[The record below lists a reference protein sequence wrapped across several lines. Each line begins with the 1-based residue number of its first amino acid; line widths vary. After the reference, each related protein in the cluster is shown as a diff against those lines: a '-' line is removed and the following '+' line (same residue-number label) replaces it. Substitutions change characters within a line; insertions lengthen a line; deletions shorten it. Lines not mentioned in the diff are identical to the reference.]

1 MYYFKT
7 KSQFLF
13 CELLIIL
20 DIFLSVEHHHKVTE
34 VICLVE
40 SAVT

>member
-1 MYYFKT
+1 MILYYLQNHKMKCIIYDT

-20 DIFLSVEHHHKVTE
+20 NIFSDLEHQ
-34 VICLVE
+34 
-40 SAVT
+40 AM